1 MIQCVRISLS
11 LAVAA
16 IMLIPAPAASEAEDL
31 FQAVRNGDLTSLRMN
46 VSSTNID
53 TRGARGATLL
63 MHAAAFGN
71 VETVRFLIDS
81 GADIN
86 AKNDLGATALLWA
99 ARDPDKARL
108 LIEHGADVNVQ
119 SKQGR
124 TPLMLAA
131 FRDGGSDIVA
141 LLLAKGSNVNARD
154 GVGDTAL
161 LLAAEIGNIET
172 MRLLIAKGA
181 DVHAINRYGDSTL
194 FAAARGHRIEAVRLM
209 IDKGVDPNLAT
220 TWFPSVRNGQIA
232 QLKLVALDR
241 AANFGPV
248 EMVRDLL
255 KAGANVNVQD
265 SRGLTPLMFAV
276 SAENQ
281 NAEIVRTLIAA
292 GADVKIRSV
301 TGETALDWAEKF
313 GYPEVITALKQ
324 AGATHGVE
332 YQAPHG
338 PKGPQPDAAT
348 AVTRSIELLQKSS
361 SEYFIRSACVGCH
374 HQPLIAQV
382 LQMAR
387 TAGVAVNE
395 ATAREQT
402 LQLKAH
408 WASSQDELL
417 QAINPGGGVN
427 TVGAILLGL
436 AAAGVPASPV
446 IDSAVVDLAEAQM
459 ADGSWLSSEKQ
470 NRPPITESTIASTT
484 RAIGVLRQYP
494 IPARKIEFERRID
507 HAKGWLEEAKPR
519 STDDFAMRL
528 LGLFWAGASAAE
540 LGQAAR
546 DLMALQKQDGGWA
559 GNAYL
564 SSDAFST
571 GEGLYA
577 LHESG
582 MASNEP
588 VYRRGADYLLRTQY
602 PDGSWYV
609 RSRSVKF
616 QPYFESAFPFGH
628 DQWISAAAT
637 GWATMALAPCVA
649 ERGSNRVAGR

>member
-1 MIQCVRISLS
+1 MIQCVRMSLGMT
-11 LAVAA
+11 VAA
-16 IMLIPAPAASEAEDL
+16 MMLIPVRAARAEAL
-31 FQAVRNGDLTSLRMN
+31 FQAVRNGDLGSLRKN
-46 VSSTNID
+46 VSSINIE

-63 MHAAAFGN
+63 MHAAALGN

-131 FRDGGSDIVA
+131 LRDGGSDIVA
-141 LLLAKGSNVNARD
+141 LMLAKGAKVNAAD

-194 FAAARGHRIEAVRLM
+194 FAAARGRRTEAVRLM
-209 IDKGVDPNLAT
+209 IEKGVDPNLAT

-248 EMVRDLL
+248 QMVRDLL
-255 KAGANVNVQD
+255 KAGANVNAQD

-281 NAEIVRTLIAA
+281 KAEIVQTLIAA
-292 GADVKIRSV
+292 GADVNIRSA

-324 AGATHGVE
+324 AAAAHGVE
-332 YQAPHG
+332 YQAPHR
-338 PKGPQPDAAT
+338 PQAPQPDAAT
-348 AVTRSIELLQKSS
+348 AVARSIELLQKSS
-361 SEYFIRSACVGCH
+361 SEYFVRSACVGCH

-382 LQMAR
+382 LQTAR
-387 TAGVAVNE
+387 TAGVLVNE
-395 ATAREQT
+395 TAAREQA
-402 LQLKAH
+402 LQLKAQ
-408 WASSQDELL
+408 WASSQDEFL
-417 QAINPGGGVN
+417 QALNPPGGANSLGE
-427 TVGAILLGL
+427 ILLGL
-436 AAAGVPASPV
+436 AAAGIAASPV
-446 IDSAVVDLAEAQM
+446 IDSGVASLAESQM

-470 NRPPITESTIASTT
+470 NRPPITESIIASTT
-484 RAIGVLRQYP
+484 RAIRVLSQYP
-494 IPARKIEFERRID
+494 IPARKTEFEHRID
-507 HAKGWLEEAKPR
+507 HAKAWLKDAKPR

-528 LGLFWAGASAAE
+528 LGLFWAGASAAQV
-540 LGQAAR
+540 GQAAH

-564 SSDAFST
+564 ASDAFST
-571 GEGLYA
+571 GEALYA

-582 MASNEP
+582 MASSEP
-588 VYRRGADYLLRTQY
+588 AYRRGADYLLATQY